1 MATVMS
7 SLTPDD
13 TPKAKGET
21 RLQVREIKSSPA
33 YTAYQLTE
41 RSHIELPSGT
51 VLIGYPGEWV
61 ITREATVYAIVS
73 DREFRADYAPA
84 NAPKLQISADDQT
97 TLAKILGFGST
108 NSSLELTRAVEK
120 LARLRIG
127 DVEVNF
133 SPGQWEEIARRAEKR
148 GQPIATYMIGVVDKV
163 LQDLWTSTGI

>member
-1 MATVMS
+1 MS
-7 SLTPDD
+7 SLTPDA
-13 TPKAKGET
+13 TPKTLPTGP
-21 RLQVREIKSSPA
+21 RLQVHEVRPAQA
-33 YTAYQLTE
+33 YTAYPLTE
-41 RSHIELPSGT
+41 KTYLTLPSGT
-51 VLIGYPGEWV
+51 VLTGYPGEWV

-73 DREFRADYAPA
+73 EQEFRQHYAPA
-84 NAPKLQISADDQT
+84 DRPKLQITPEDQS
-97 TLAKILGFGST
+97 TLAKLLGFGST

-148 GQPIATYMIGVVDKV
+148 GQPIAKYMIGVVDKV